1 MKPLQEEFKAGQ
13 GIERFQEKVLEICKG
28 DKDRQQIAEKL
39 ADLNCDYEYIIS
51 LNQELSN
58 KYQELMDC
66 FPTAAE
72 LAILI
77 KNIEFEDINLKYDN
91 KQLLDRVM
99 KLNKFKSALISL
111 ETQNEK
117 KVNYK
122 YELGVDDKWY
132 KN

>member
-122 YELGVDDKWY
+122 YELGVDDK
-132 KN
+132 